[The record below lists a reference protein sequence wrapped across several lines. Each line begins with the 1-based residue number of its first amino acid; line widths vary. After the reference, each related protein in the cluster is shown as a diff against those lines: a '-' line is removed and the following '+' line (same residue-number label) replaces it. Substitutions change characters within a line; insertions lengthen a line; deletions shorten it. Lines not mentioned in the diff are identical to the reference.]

1 MKSYFVRAGDVPAY
15 HPAGPYKSAPG
26 GWKMDAVAKVCEL
39 EAGMRVFLF
48 ALFIGFTLPA
58 SAQDALQL
66 VLQSAPRS
74 LALAGSPQNLAS
86 LVSGLTSGATV
97 RLVAAGPAG
106 FNRVVSF
113 MPPARFSPAQTVAL
127 LEQVARDYDLAGIA
141 RPAPEQLAASLG
153 GRGVQAF
160 LEADRRPPSPEAQA
174 VAALPADIRGALA
187 GLPPKEALRTL
198 QIADQQLVAL
208 GTPYASLE
216 RRRDM
221 VERVRYGG
229 GYVSASAGE
238 TTFPPL
244 SPLVAAP
251 LWQP

>member
-1 MKSYFVRAGDVPAY
+1 MRALL
-15 HPAGPYKSAPG
+15 
-26 GWKMDAVAKVCEL
+26 VAL
-39 EAGMRVFLF
+39 S
-48 ALFIGFTLPA
+48 IGFAVPA

-74 LALAGSPQNLAS
+74 LALAGSSQNLAS
-86 LVSGLTSGATV
+86 LVSGLTSGAAV
-97 RLVAAGPAG
+97 RFVSAGPEG

-113 MPPARFSPAQTVAL
+113 APPARLSPAQTAAM
-127 LEQVARDYDLAGIA
+127 LEQLVRDYDLAGIA

-153 GRGVQAF
+153 ARAVQAF
-160 LEADRRPPSPEAQA
+160 LEADRRPPTPEAQA

-187 GLPPKEALRTL
+187 GLQPKEALRTL
-198 QIADQQLVAL
+198 EIADQQLVAL
-208 GTPYASLE
+208 GTPSPSSE
-216 RRRDM
+216 RRREM
-221 VERVRYGG
+221 VQRVRQGG
-229 GYVSASAGE
+229 GYVTASAGE